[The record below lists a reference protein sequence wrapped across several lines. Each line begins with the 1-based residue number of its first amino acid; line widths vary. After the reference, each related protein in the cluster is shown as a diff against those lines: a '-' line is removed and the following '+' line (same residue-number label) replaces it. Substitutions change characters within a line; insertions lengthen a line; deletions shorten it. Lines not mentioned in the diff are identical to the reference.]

1 MPPNP
6 IEMPTW
12 RPLFISFFILWHWHM
27 YLWEILRYLFFYEP
41 SIQQNPTVE
50 LPWSNTKFLWGS
62 TTKYQG
68 GTQQIL
74 INIFKFKKGT
84 WVQVSHHY
92 PMCHRHDKT
101 CTVPSIRGDD
111 WNSDLNNLRPPHETA
126 RSRKI
131 GELRI
136 KVVRA
141 SPVATLDPSLPY
153 LYRLVSSRLSLLDSQ
168 SEIELSWANRWSWL
182 LSQKKLQMGIAF
194 SSVLSSGS
202 LCPCPCGCLCHP
214 HQWIRWRLPQPQR
227 HHHLLLYN
235 RRRKQQGRILTA
247 ITCNRDLKW
256 YKLNPYNID
265 IITSINKYYYN
276 KIFGTSLRHMPG
288 ASPTWMN
295 RER

>member
-153 LYRLVSSRLSLLDSQ
+153 LYRLVSPLPPRFPKRNRVVLSQPLILTLEPEEATDGHRLLIGFVIGVIMPLSLWVSVSSTPMDTLKTSSAPASSPSAALQPAEEAARAHTNSYHVQSWSQ
-168 SEIELSWANRWSWL
+168 VVQIKS
-182 LSQKKLQMGIAF
+182 LQ
-194 SSVLSSGS
+194 
-202 LCPCPCGCLCHP
+202 H
-214 HQWIRWRLPQPQR
+214 R
-227 HHHLLLYN
+227 HN
-235 RRRKQQGRILTA
+235 
-247 ITCNRDLKW
+247 
-256 YKLNPYNID
+256 NIH
-265 IITSINKYYYN
+265 K
-276 KIFGTSLRHMPG
+276 
-288 ASPTWMN
+288 
-295 RER
+295 